1 MEIIE
6 MKKDD
11 EKKMIEELRDTFKKG
26 RTKSYAWRKTQLEG
40 LLKMV
45 VEQEVKC
52 FEALHDDVGKSKVEA
67 FKDEIGPVKKS
78 IEYALSC
85 LKEWMSPKKAG
96 IRLLF
101 FPAKGEVI
109 PEPYG
114 LVLIMTSWNYPL
126 DLALEPLVGA
136 IAAGNVVVI
145 KPSESAPSTSSFLAK
160 TIPLYLDNT
169 AIKVIEGGADTSQQ
183 LLQHKW
189 DKIFYTGSAG
199 VGRIIMTEAAKH
211 LTPVTLELG
220 GKCPM
225 IFDYPSVSSNL
236 KVAMRRLVSAK
247 WGACG
252 GQACIAIDYLLVEEK
267 FASSLIDLLNTIV
280 KRFYGENIE
289 TLGGMSRVV
298 NKRHFDRLRGFL
310 KDPLVAASI
319 VHGGSVDELK
329 LLMEPTIL
337 LDPPLDSEVMNEEIF
352 GPILPIITV
361 KNIEDSIDFINSR
374 PKPLALYA
382 FTNNEA
388 LKKRIVSET
397 SSGSVTFNDVLVHY
411 VCDELP
417 FGGVGASGMGKYHGK
432 YTFETFSHDKAVLH
446 RGFFP
451 DLSARYPPWNAF
463 KLEFVRV
470 GYALDYINLLLLL
483 LGLRRYPTDY

>member
-1 MEIIE
+1 MGSVETAKE
-6 MKKDD
+6 
-11 EKKMIEELRDTFKKG
+11 EKATMAELRETFKKG
-26 RTKSYAWRKTQLEG
+26 RTKSYAWRKAQLEG
-40 LLKMV
+40 LLNMV
-45 VEQEVKC
+45 VEQEHKC
-52 FEALHDDVGKSKVEA
+52 FQALHHDVGKSKVEA

-78 IEYALSC
+78 IQYALSC

-126 DLALEPLVGA
+126 DLALEPLIGA

-169 AIKVIEGGADTSQQ
+169 AIKVIEGGVETSQQ
-183 LLQHKW
+183 LLQLKW

-199 VGRIIMTEAAKH
+199 VGRAIMTEAAKH

-225 IFDYPSVSSNL
+225 IFDYHSVSSNL

-267 FASSLIDLLNTIV
+267 FASPLIDMLKTTV

-289 TLGGMSRVV
+289 TLEGMSRIV
-298 NKRHFDRLRGFL
+298 NKRHFDRLRGL
-310 KDPLVAASI
+310 MKDPLVAASV
-319 VHGGSVDELK
+319 VHGGSFDEAK

-352 GPILPIITV
+352 GPILPIITL
-361 KNIEDSIDFINSR
+361 KNIENSIDFINLR

-388 LKKRIVSET
+388 LKRRIVSET

-417 FGGVGASGMGKYHGK
+417 FGGVGPSGMGKYHGK
-432 YTFETFSHDKAVLH
+432 YTFETFSHDKAVLQ

-470 GYALDYINLLLLL
+470 GYALEYFNLLLLL

>member
-1 MEIIE
+1 MESV
-6 MKKDD
+6 MVKDD
-11 EKKMIEELRDTFKKG
+11 KEMIEELRETFKQG
-26 RTKSYAWRKTQLEG
+26 RTKSFAWRKAQLEA
-40 LLKMV
+40 LLKMII
-45 VEQEVKC
+45 EQENKC
-52 FEALHDDVGKSKVEA
+52 FQALYDDVGKSKVEA
-67 FKDEIGPVKKS
+67 YKDEIGPVKKC
-78 IEYALSC
+78 IQYALSC
-85 LKEWMSPKKAG
+85 LKNWMTPKKVG
-96 IRLLF
+96 TRLLF

-109 PEPYG
+109 AEPYG
-114 LVLIMTSWNYPL
+114 LVLIMSSWNYPL

-145 KPSESAPSTSSFLAK
+145 KLSESAPATSSFLAK
-160 TIPLYLDNT
+160 TIPLYLDNS
-169 AIKVIEGGADTSQQ
+169 AVKVIEGGVDTGQQ
-183 LLQHKW
+183 LLLHKW
-189 DKIFYTGSAG
+189 DKIFYTGSTG
-199 VGRIIMTEAAKH
+199 VGRIIMTQAAKH

-236 KVAMRRLVSAK
+236 KVAMRRLASAK

-252 GQACIAIDYLLVEEK
+252 GQACVAIDYLLIQEK
-267 FASSLIDLLNTIV
+267 FASSFVDMLKTTV
-280 KRFYGENIE
+280 KKVYGENIDS
-289 TLGGMSRVV
+289 LQGMSRVV
-298 NKRHFDRLRGFL
+298 NKRHFDRLRSLL

-319 VHGGSVDELK
+319 VHGGSFDEQK
-329 LLMEPTIL
+329 LLIEPTIL

-352 GPILPIITV
+352 GPILPIITL
-361 KNIEDSIDFINSR
+361 KTIEESIDFINSR

-382 FTNNEA
+382 FTHNET
-388 LKKRIVSET
+388 LKRRIVSET
-397 SSGSVTFNDVLVHY
+397 SSGSVTFNDVLIHY

-417 FGGVGASGMGKYHGK
+417 FGGVGASGMGSYHGK
-432 YTFETFSHDKAVLH
+432 FTFDTFSHEKAVLR

-470 GYALDYINLLLLL
+470 GYAVEYLNLLLLL